1 MKEFS
6 TKQIIENGVMAIENC
21 IDEDQGN
28 ASLLVDELK
37 NNIDFI
43 YNVMMNNGASLLLYL
58 MAELWNP
65 IILELILKNSKEYL

>member
-6 TKQIIENGVMAIENC
+6 TKEIIENGVLAIENI

-43 YNVMMNNGASLLLYL
+43 YNIVTNNGASLLLSL
-58 MAELWNP
+58 MVELWNAVV
-65 IILELILKNSKEYL
+65 LELILKKSKE